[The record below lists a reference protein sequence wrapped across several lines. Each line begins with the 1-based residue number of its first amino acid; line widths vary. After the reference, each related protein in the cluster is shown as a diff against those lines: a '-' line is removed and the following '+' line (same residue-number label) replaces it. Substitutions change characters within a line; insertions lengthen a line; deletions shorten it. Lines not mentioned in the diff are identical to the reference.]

1 MHFFP
6 AMEEPVAVKKISVQV
21 RDDHLALLAR
31 AKPVNAL
38 AELIWNAFD
47 ADATE
52 VRVEFAQ
59 NQLDGL
65 DRIRVRDNGHG
76 LSFIHALDV
85 FRNLGGSW
93 KQEGLRTPLH
103 NRDLHGKYGKG
114 RFRAF
119 SLGDCVEWRSVF
131 MDAGTPW
138 EYCIFGR
145 AEEPG
150 VFELSEPQLAAGAA
164 GMTVEITGLAA
175 ETGLLRGT
183 KVLQEVTDLFALY
196 LRQYP
201 GLRLIY
207 DGVPIDPTNA
217 EEGSVDYDLGEMVM
231 PDGERVRAFLTVVE
245 WALPGKRGI
254 ILCNEHGFALHA
266 TSPRYVFRG
275 FSYTAYLKSNH
286 LSVLDNE
293 GLLQVEDMSPDL
305 KQLLDAARL
314 CLRQHFTL
322 RQAERAQDLLSEW
335 RASGIYPY
343 EAAPKD
349 TAEETER
356 RIFDI
361 YATELSHFA
370 GFRESSLRSKRLIL
384 RVLQELIRIEPTRVA
399 RLLDE
404 LVGLPGDMEAE
415 VLDLMQG

>member
-1 MHFFP
+1 M
-6 AMEEPVAVKKISVQV
+6 AVKKISVEV

-31 AKPVNAL
+31 AKPINAL

-47 ADATE
+47 ADAQE
-52 VRVEFAQ
+52 VRVEFVG

-65 DRIRVRDNGHG
+65 DVIRVRDNGHG
-76 LSFIHALDV
+76 LPFIHALDV

-93 KQEGLRTPLH
+93 KQEGLRTALH

-119 SLGDCVEWRSVF
+119 SLGNRVEWQSVF
-131 MDAGTPW
+131 ADGGTSRA
-138 EYCIFGR
+138 YRILGR

-150 VFELSEPQLAAGAA
+150 VFEVTEPEPARAVP

-175 ETGLLRGT
+175 ETALLRGT
-183 KVLQEVTDLFALY
+183 KALQEVTDLFALY

-201 GLRLIY
+201 GIRLIY

-217 EEGSVDYDLGEMVM
+217 EERSVDYDLGEMVM
-231 PDGERVRAFLTVVE
+231 SNGEQVRASLTVVE
-245 WALPGKRGI
+245 WALSGKRGI

-266 TSPRYVFRG
+266 ASPRYVFRG

-305 KQLLDAARL
+305 RQLLDAARL

-322 RQAERAQDLLSEW
+322 REAEKAQDLLSVW
-335 RASGIYPY
+335 RASGVYPY
-343 EAAPKD
+343 EGASKD

-361 YATELSHFA
+361 YATQLSHFA
-370 GFRESSLRSKRLIL
+370 GFGESSLRSKRLIL
-384 RVLQELIRIEPTRVA
+384 RILKELIHLEPTRVA

-404 LVGLPGDMEAE
+404 LVGLPRDMETE